1 MVASAFFAAMQP
13 KVKTAL
19 ITGASGGIG
28 FELARCFA
36 RDGHAV
42 ILTARNKEKLERNAE
57 ELKKLGAPFITIF
70 PLDLSVPGT
79 AKQLFDDCQRAGLQV
94 DFLVNNA
101 GFGSHGFY
109 PTLDAKDEAE
119 MLQLNITALTELT
132 RLFLAPMLERKAG
145 HIMQVASTAAFQ
157 PGPYMAVYYATKAY
171 VLHYSEALAE
181 ELRGTGVTITCLC
194 PGATNTDFAA
204 RAEMADSFLFRHLA
218 GEAVSVAEA
227 GYRGMMRGKVI
238 VVPGMI
244 NRLSIFSLRF
254 GPRAL
259 VRRIIAKLQSTRIQ

>member
-132 RLFLAPMLERKAG
+132 RLFLAPMLERKHG
-145 HIMQVASTAAFQ
+145 CIMQVASTAAFQ

-181 ELRGTGVTITCLC
+181 ELRGTGVSITCLC

-204 RAEMADSFLFRHLA
+204 RADMADSFLFRNLA
-218 GEAVSVAEA
+218 GDSASVAEA

-259 VRRIIAKLQSTRIQ
+259 VRR